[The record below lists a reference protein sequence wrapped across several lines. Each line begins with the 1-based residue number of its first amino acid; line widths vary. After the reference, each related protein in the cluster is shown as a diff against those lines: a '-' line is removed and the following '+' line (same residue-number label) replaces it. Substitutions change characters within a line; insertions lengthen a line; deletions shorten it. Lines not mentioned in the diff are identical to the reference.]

1 MGKKTNAELLAEN
14 RLLRRG
20 NVATGVTSV
29 LVNLIRWGA
38 VVLIFRYGYLT
49 VNTLAGHVTLASIGI
64 SFLGNLTV
72 SQSLAYIFGA
82 GGVIYGLGERQLRKR
97 AIKRL
102 GPKREALEASI
113 DPKRTSSK
121 LTEKGETNPDD
132 EA

>member
-1 MGKKTNAELLAEN
+1 MAKKSNAELLAEN

-20 NVATGVTSV
+20 NVADGVTSV

-49 VNTLAGHVTLASIGI
+49 ISALGGQVTLASIGI

-97 AIKRL
+97 TIKRL